1 MKKEN
6 TPIVV
11 TGIVSGTIILLA
23 LLSLFIFVPMSTST
37 QNTVTVQGT
46 STVKVVPDLVT
57 VYFNIQTNGTTSSE
71 ANDANSVIYN
81 NMKTSLLALGFN
93 DSQIGTQYFNIYPD
107 YTYDQNGKRTNNGYT
122 ATHTVEIEMSANN
135 TDLLGK
141 AVDAGITA
149 GAGISSINFEL
160 SSALQK
166 TYKNQAIEEASQDAK
181 TKADAV
187 ASGFGKSIGK
197 LVNVNVDNYNYMP
210 WVMYSGAG
218 TVAEASTVK
227 SAAASISP
235 STQDVT
241 ATVSA
246 TYKLA

>member
-6 TPIVV
+6 MPIVV

-37 QNTVTVQGT
+37 QDTVTVQGT
-46 STVKVVPDLVT
+46 STVKVTPDLVS
-57 VYFNIQTNGTTSSE
+57 VYFNIQTNGSTPSVAS
-71 ANDANSVIYN
+71 DANNEIYTN
-81 NMKTSLLALGFN
+81 LKDALIALGFN
-93 DSQIGTQYFNIYPD
+93 ESQIGTQYFSVNPNYE
-107 YTYDQNGKRTNNGYT
+107 YNNGKRTSNGYT
-122 ATHTVEIEMSANN
+122 AIHTVTVEMSANN

-141 AVDAGITA
+141 TVDAGIAADA
-149 GAGISSINFEL
+149 GVSSIDFEL
-160 SSALQK
+160 SPALQS
-166 TYKNQAIEEASQDAK
+166 TYKNQAIKDAAQDAR
-181 TKADAV
+181 TKVDAV
-187 ASGFGKSIGK
+187 ALGFSKSVGK
-197 LVNVNVDNYNYMP
+197 LVNVNVDNYNYVP

-227 SAAASISP
+227 SAADSITP

-246 TYKLA
+246 TYKLF